1 MKIAGIILIVFSGAG
16 LGICKSLELSRRE
29 KILEQLGKMILLL
42 KNQIRCTGDTIP
54 DALLEVAGKMSG
66 EYREFLLSTSGAVQK
81 RNGNTFG
88 EIFKDCARELLPLSK
103 VSEEERGCF
112 LSIGE
117 RLGYLDPGNAGGTA
131 FPPGSRYGQMSW
143 LSSQNHEG
151 EKEALSEY
159 GDYGRNFPCHIDV
172 VMAKPGRKGENLG
185 GQYYF

>member
-66 EYREFLLSTSGAVQK
+66 EYGEFLLSTSGAVQK

-117 RLGYLDPGNAGGTA
+117 RLGYLDREMQVAQLSLLEADMDRCLGSLRRTMKEKKKLYQNMGIMGGIFLA
-131 FPPGSRYGQMSW
+131 ILMW
-143 LSSQNHEG
+143 
-151 EKEALSEY
+151 
-159 GDYGRNFPCHIDV
+159 
-172 VMAKPGRKGENLG
+172 
-185 GQYYF
+185 

>member
-54 DALLEVAGKMSG
+54 DALMEVAGKMSG

-117 RLGYLDPGNAGGTA
+117 RLGYLDREMQVAQLSLLEADMDRCLGSLRRTMKEKKKLYQNMGIMGGIFLA
-131 FPPGSRYGQMSW
+131 ILMW
-143 LSSQNHEG
+143 
-151 EKEALSEY
+151 
-159 GDYGRNFPCHIDV
+159 
-172 VMAKPGRKGENLG
+172 
-185 GQYYF
+185 

>member
-16 LGICKSLELSRRE
+16 LGICKSLEISRRE

-117 RLGYLDPGNAGGTA
+117 RLGYLDREMQVAQLSLLEADMDRCLGSLRRTMKEKKKLYQNMGIMGGIFLA
-131 FPPGSRYGQMSW
+131 ILMW
-143 LSSQNHEG
+143 
-151 EKEALSEY
+151 
-159 GDYGRNFPCHIDV
+159 
-172 VMAKPGRKGENLG
+172 
-185 GQYYF
+185 

>member
-66 EYREFLLSTSGAVQK
+66 EYRKFLLSTSGAVQK

-117 RLGYLDPGNAGGTA
+117 RLGYLDREMQVAQLSLLEADMDRCLGSLRRTMKEKKKLYQNMGIMGGIFLA
-131 FPPGSRYGQMSW
+131 ILMW
-143 LSSQNHEG
+143 
-151 EKEALSEY
+151 
-159 GDYGRNFPCHIDV
+159 
-172 VMAKPGRKGENLG
+172 
-185 GQYYF
+185 

>member
-117 RLGYLDPGNAGGTA
+117 RLGYLDREMQVAQLSLLEADMDRCLGYLRRTMKEKKKLYQNMGIMGGIFLA
-131 FPPGSRYGQMSW
+131 ILMW
-143 LSSQNHEG
+143 
-151 EKEALSEY
+151 
-159 GDYGRNFPCHIDV
+159 
-172 VMAKPGRKGENLG
+172 
-185 GQYYF
+185 

>member
-117 RLGYLDPGNAGGTA
+117 RLGYLDREMQVAQLSLLEADMDRCLGSLRRTMKEQKKLYQNMGIMGGIFLA
-131 FPPGSRYGQMSW
+131 ILMW
-143 LSSQNHEG
+143 
-151 EKEALSEY
+151 
-159 GDYGRNFPCHIDV
+159 
-172 VMAKPGRKGENLG
+172 
-185 GQYYF
+185 

>member
-117 RLGYLDPGNAGGTA
+117 RLGYLDREMQVAQLTLLEADMDRCLGSLRRTMKEKKKLYQNMGIMGGIFLA
-131 FPPGSRYGQMSW
+131 ILMW
-143 LSSQNHEG
+143 
-151 EKEALSEY
+151 
-159 GDYGRNFPCHIDV
+159 
-172 VMAKPGRKGENLG
+172 
-185 GQYYF
+185 

>member
-1 MKIAGIILIVFSGAG
+1 MKIAGIVLIIFSGAG

-54 DALLEVAGKMSG
+54 DALLEVAGKMTG
-66 EYREFLLSTSGAVQK
+66 EYREFLLSASRAAQK

-117 RLGYLDPGNAGGTA
+117 RLGYLDREMQVAQLSLLEA
-131 FPPGSRYGQMSW
+131 DMDRC
-143 LSSQNHEG
+143 LSSLRRTMKEKKKLYQNMG
-151 EKEALSEY
+151 
-159 GDYGRNFPCHIDV
+159 I
-172 VMAKPGRKGENLG
+172 MG
-185 GQYYF
+185 GIFLAILMW

>member
-117 RLGYLDPGNAGGTA
+117 RLGYLDREMQVAQLSLLEADMDRCLGSLRRTMKEKKKLYQNMGIMGGIFLA
-131 FPPGSRYGQMSW
+131 ILMR
-143 LSSQNHEG
+143 
-151 EKEALSEY
+151 
-159 GDYGRNFPCHIDV
+159 
-172 VMAKPGRKGENLG
+172 
-185 GQYYF
+185 

>member
-1 MKIAGIILIVFSGAG
+1 
-16 LGICKSLELSRRE
+16 
-29 KILEQLGKMILLL
+29 MILLL
-42 KNQIRCTGDTIP
+42 KNKIRCTGDTIP

-117 RLGYLDPGNAGGTA
+117 RLGYLDREMQVAQLSLLEADMDRCLGSLRRTMKEKKKLYQNMGIMGGIFLA
-131 FPPGSRYGQMSW
+131 ILMW
-143 LSSQNHEG
+143 
-151 EKEALSEY
+151 
-159 GDYGRNFPCHIDV
+159 
-172 VMAKPGRKGENLG
+172 
-185 GQYYF
+185 

>member
-29 KILEQLGKMILLL
+29 KILEQLEKMILLL

-117 RLGYLDPGNAGGTA
+117 RLGYLDREMQVAQLSLLEA
-131 FPPGSRYGQMSW
+131 DMDRC
-143 LSSQNHEG
+143 LSSLRRTMKEKKKLYQNMG
-151 EKEALSEY
+151 
-159 GDYGRNFPCHIDV
+159 I
-172 VMAKPGRKGENLG
+172 MG
-185 GQYYF
+185 GIFLAILMW

>member
-117 RLGYLDPGNAGGTA
+117 RLGYLDREMQVAQLSLLEA
-131 FPPGSRYGQMSW
+131 DMDRCLGSLRRTMKEKKKLY
-143 LSSQNHEG
+143 QNMG
-151 EKEALSEY
+151 IM
-159 GDYGRNFPCHIDV
+159 G
-172 VMAKPGRKGENLG
+172 
-185 GQYYF
+185 

>member
-16 LGICKSLELSRRE
+16 LGNWKSLELSRKE

-117 RLGYLDPGNAGGTA
+117 RLGYLDREMQVAQLSLLEADMDRCLGSLRRTMKEKKKLYQNMGIMGGIFLA
-131 FPPGSRYGQMSW
+131 ILMW
-143 LSSQNHEG
+143 
-151 EKEALSEY
+151 
-159 GDYGRNFPCHIDV
+159 
-172 VMAKPGRKGENLG
+172 
-185 GQYYF
+185 

>member
-1 MKIAGIILIVFSGAG
+1 MKTAGIILIVFSGAG

-117 RLGYLDPGNAGGTA
+117 RLGYLDREMQVAQLSLLEADMDRCLGSLRRTMKEKKKLYQNMGIMGGIFLA
-131 FPPGSRYGQMSW
+131 ILMW
-143 LSSQNHEG
+143 
-151 EKEALSEY
+151 
-159 GDYGRNFPCHIDV
+159 
-172 VMAKPGRKGENLG
+172 
-185 GQYYF
+185 

>member
-81 RNGNTFG
+81 RNGNTFE

-117 RLGYLDPGNAGGTA
+117 RLGYLDREMQVAQLSLLEADMDRCLGSLRRTMKEKKKLYQNMGIMGGIFLA
-131 FPPGSRYGQMSW
+131 ILMW
-143 LSSQNHEG
+143 
-151 EKEALSEY
+151 
-159 GDYGRNFPCHIDV
+159 
-172 VMAKPGRKGENLG
+172 
-185 GQYYF
+185 

>member
-29 KILEQLGKMILLL
+29 KILEQLGKMIMLL

-117 RLGYLDPGNAGGTA
+117 RLGYLDREMQVAQLSLLEADMDRCLGSLRRTMKEKKKLYQNMGIMGGIFLA
-131 FPPGSRYGQMSW
+131 ILMW
-143 LSSQNHEG
+143 
-151 EKEALSEY
+151 
-159 GDYGRNFPCHIDV
+159 
-172 VMAKPGRKGENLG
+172 
-185 GQYYF
+185 

>member
-66 EYREFLLSTSGAVQK
+66 EYREFLLSTSRAVQK
-81 RNGNTFG
+81 RKGNTFG

-103 VSEEERGCF
+103 VSEEEQGCF

-117 RLGYLDPGNAGGTA
+117 RLGYLDREMQVAQLSLLEA
-131 FPPGSRYGQMSW
+131 DMDRC
-143 LSSQNHEG
+143 LSSLRRTMKEKKKLYQNMG
-151 EKEALSEY
+151 
-159 GDYGRNFPCHIDV
+159 I
-172 VMAKPGRKGENLG
+172 MG
-185 GQYYF
+185 GIFLAILMW

>member
-88 EIFKDCARELLPLSK
+88 EIFKDCTRELLPLSK

-117 RLGYLDPGNAGGTA
+117 RLGYLDREMQVAQLSLLEADMDRCLGSLRRTMKEKKKLYQNMGIMGGIFLA
-131 FPPGSRYGQMSW
+131 ILMW
-143 LSSQNHEG
+143 
-151 EKEALSEY
+151 
-159 GDYGRNFPCHIDV
+159 
-172 VMAKPGRKGENLG
+172 
-185 GQYYF
+185 

>member
-29 KILEQLGKMILLL
+29 KILEQLEKMILLL
-42 KNQIRCTGDTIP
+42 KNQIRCTGDAIP

-103 VSEEERGCF
+103 ISEEERDCF

-117 RLGYLDPGNAGGTA
+117 RLGYLDREMQVAQLSLLEA
-131 FPPGSRYGQMSW
+131 DMDRC
-143 LSSQNHEG
+143 LSSLRRTMKEKKKLYQNMG
-151 EKEALSEY
+151 
-159 GDYGRNFPCHIDV
+159 I
-172 VMAKPGRKGENLG
+172 MG
-185 GQYYF
+185 GIFLAILMW

>member
-1 MKIAGIILIVFSGAG
+1 LKIAGIILIVFSGAG

-117 RLGYLDPGNAGGTA
+117 RLGYLDREMQVAQLSLLEADMDRCLGSLRRTMKEKKKLYQNMGIMGGIFLA
-131 FPPGSRYGQMSW
+131 ILMW
-143 LSSQNHEG
+143 
-151 EKEALSEY
+151 
-159 GDYGRNFPCHIDV
+159 
-172 VMAKPGRKGENLG
+172 
-185 GQYYF
+185 

>member
-117 RLGYLDPGNAGGTA
+117 RLGYLDREMQVAQLSLLEADMDRCLGSLRRTMKEKKKLYQNMGIMGGIFLA
-131 FPPGSRYGQMSW
+131 ILMW
-143 LSSQNHEG
+143 
-151 EKEALSEY
+151 
-159 GDYGRNFPCHIDV
+159 
-172 VMAKPGRKGENLG
+172 
-185 GQYYF
+185 

>member
-29 KILEQLGKMILLL
+29 KILEQLEKMILLL

-117 RLGYLDPGNAGGTA
+117 RLGYLDREMQVAQLSLLEA
-131 FPPGSRYGQMSW
+131 DMDRC
-143 LSSQNHEG
+143 LSSLRRTMKEKKKLYQNMG
-151 EKEALSEY
+151 
-159 GDYGRNFPCHIDV
+159 I
-172 VMAKPGRKGENLG
+172 MG
-185 GQYYF
+185 GIFLARLMW

>member
-29 KILEQLGKMILLL
+29 KILEQLEKMILLL
-42 KNQIRCTGDTIP
+42 KNQIRCTGDAIP

-103 VSEEERGCF
+103 ISEEERDCF

-117 RLGYLDPGNAGGTA
+117 RLGYLDREMQVAQLSLLEA
-131 FPPGSRYGQMSW
+131 DMDRC
-143 LSSQNHEG
+143 LSSLRRTMKEKKKHYQNMG
-151 EKEALSEY
+151 
-159 GDYGRNFPCHIDV
+159 I
-172 VMAKPGRKGENLG
+172 MG
-185 GQYYF
+185 GIFLAILMW